1 MPQEYGAAEPI
12 IDLAR
17 KFTTKADK
25 FFSYLPPYE
34 KKTKN
39 DGSYIS
45 DQVRKANDS
54 FRKKAEDDKKKVGGT
69 AKKMV
74 VKTSPQKTA
83 VRNKSNAKKTIQKK
97 RVASK

>member
-17 KFTTKADK
+17 KFYNGTNKIL
-25 FFSYLPPYE
+25 SYVPPYE
-34 KKTKN
+34 KNTKKN
-39 DGSYIS
+39 DSYIK
-45 DQVRKANDS
+45 DMVQKANDS